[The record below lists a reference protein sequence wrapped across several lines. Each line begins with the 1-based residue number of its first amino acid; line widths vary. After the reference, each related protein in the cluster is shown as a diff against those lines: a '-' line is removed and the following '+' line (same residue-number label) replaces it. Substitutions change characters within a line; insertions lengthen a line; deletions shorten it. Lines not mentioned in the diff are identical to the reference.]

1 MTDATAKFF
10 DALVE
15 RGHEPLLEKATGTVR
30 FDLKDGRKTDR
41 WLVTV
46 AKGDIKVSRRNLRAD
61 CVTTAGY
68 IHRFDVKLKLL
79 GDLTPEQRTALLAIA
94 RRCPVYK
101 TLTSEIR
108 IEESL
113 A

>member
-1 MTDATAKFF
+1 MGRPPDRRTAFL
-10 DALVE
+10 DRMRAAE
-15 RGHEPLLEKATGTVR
+15 RCPIPGPC
-30 FDLKDGRKTDR
+30 
-41 WLVTV
+41 
-46 AKGDIKVSRRNLRAD
+46 AD
-61 CVTTAGY
+61 CLTTAGF

-79 GDLTPEQRTALLAIA
+79 GDLTPEQREKLISIA